1 MKKLVMA
8 FITAEARDLG
18 NKLIFE
24 FGITRHDDLADFLK
38 VNSSLNG
45 QRAVRAWA
53 QTQLSLLDSD
63 ETEYERY
70 RQLRRLFQ
78 PNITRFYIRGERMRI
93 HLVSNSML
101 NSRSLQMCQRL
112 LETIS
117 IYAVNA
123 I

>member
-1 MKKLVMA
+1 MMEFIDFQNLIHQANEKTRKH

-24 FGITRHDDLADFLK
+24 FGITEHDDLADFLK
-38 VNSSLNG
+38 VNSHLNG

-53 QTQLSLLDSD
+53 QTQLSLVDSD

-78 PNITRFYIRGERMRI
+78 QA
-93 HLVSNSML
+93 
-101 NSRSLQMCQRL
+101 LQDF
-112 LETIS
+112 I
-117 IYAVNA
+117 
-123 I
+123 